1 MVKYWNSRHTGC
13 WRAALQFRL
22 VKPSVIYLPFCWY
35 YSHKWIYEQIRIII
49 HYCSYGKRNM
59 WLEKNNYLI
68 HLISHQKSNIATCWN
83 LPTIWPCCVQFWS
96 ATAHGINTTGA
107 TGRKMLWKSAVFLM
121 IIPRSVQ
128 PIQCWILC
136 GERWRKHLGHSAKTE
151 KEQYQRMETT
161 SSTECLWTRCG
172 RNALMTIV
180 ATSAIFGDS
189 FFSSCGNLMSRWECW
204 WSWGPEPK
212 VLRNLSDTWMFPK
225 IRVPQIFGFSDQGW
239 MMLFLLVISGESG

>member
-1 MVKYWNSRHTGC
+1 MVKYWNSRHTVC

-35 YSHKWIYEQIRIII
+35 YSHKWIYEQIRIIL
-49 HYCSYGKRNM
+49 HYCSYGKWNM
-59 WLEKNNYLI
+59 WLEKITTWSTWLATRNQTLKSPTYLAMLRPI
-68 HLISHQKSNIATCWN
+68 LIRHCPWHQHHGSHSTKDGLEVSCVSNDH
-83 LPTIWPCCVQFWS
+83 S
-96 ATAHGINTTGA
+96 AISPAHW
-107 TGRKMLWKSAVFLM
+107 MLEF
-121 IIPRSVQ
+121 
-128 PIQCWILC
+128 

-180 ATSAIFGDS
+180 ATSAVFGDS
-189 FFSSCGNLMSRWECW
+189 FFSRCGNLMSRWECW

-212 VLRNLSDTWMFPK
+212 VLRKLSDTWMFPK
-225 IRVPQIFGFSDQGW
+225 TRVPQIFGFSDQGW